1 VSEPEATVGFRLPR
15 RIVDTAVGDCYIQLD
30 FNERKFSARSFVM
43 PFGLGPTELIIIL
56 VIALIIFGPSR
67 LPKIG
72 QSIGQA
78 LRAFRES
85 TDKVQDEVKKSLE
98 ETVTGEEEKK

>member
-1 VSEPEATVGFRLPR
+1 
-15 RIVDTAVGDCYIQLD
+15 
-30 FNERKFSARSFVM
+30 M

-78 LRAFRES
+78 LRAFRDS
-85 TDKVQDEVKKSLE
+85 TDKVQEEVKKGLE
-98 ETVTGEEEKK
+98 ESVTGEEEKK

>member
-1 VSEPEATVGFRLPR
+1 
-15 RIVDTAVGDCYIQLD
+15 
-30 FNERKFSARSFVM
+30 M
-43 PFGLGPTELIIIL
+43 FGLGPTELIIIL

-78 LRAFRES
+78 LRAFRDS
-85 TDKVQDEVKKSLE
+85 ASKVEEEVKKSLE
-98 ETVTGEEEKK
+98 DSSTAETKQD

>member
-1 VSEPEATVGFRLPR
+1 
-15 RIVDTAVGDCYIQLD
+15 
-30 FNERKFSARSFVM
+30 M

-56 VIALIIFGPSR
+56 IIALIIFGPSR

-85 TDKVQDEVKKSLE
+85 TDKVQSEVKKSLE